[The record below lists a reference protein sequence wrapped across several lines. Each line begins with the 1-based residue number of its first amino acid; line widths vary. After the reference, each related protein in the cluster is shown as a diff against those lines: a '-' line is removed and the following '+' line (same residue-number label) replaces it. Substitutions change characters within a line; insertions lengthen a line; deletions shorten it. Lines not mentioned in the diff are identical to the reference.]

1 MKGDSSKRLW
11 SRELRDLWKQR
22 AIALKTSYF
31 FPHMHYERAFS
42 KFCAVTDTYTQ
53 GELLLLSGP
62 TRVGKTTLLEDFV
75 RAEVGLKRDED
86 LSLARKKS
94 PHLVYAEVRFPHH
107 KPYRPRLLYV
117 DSLEFLGDGIA
128 GHRFSVQ
135 DLSQRFRHIGTGAT
149 GSQVNDSQDVLRYQ
163 LERRFKAHGI
173 LYWLID
179 EAQDMFVGA
188 RAGTIDEMLSL
199 IKSIANLSSTLPVM
213 SGTYDLACAYDYNAQ
228 WNGRVT
234 IVHFERY
241 HPEVPDELQEWVN
254 IVESFRVALG
264 DAMDFNILDVIEDI
278 CIGAAGISGELTAWL
293 KRSFRL
299 ALADRCDR
307 VSKEQFLAAQHND
320 RQRKRLYREINSG
333 EKQIRGLLEQQEQQK
348 RRRRPSGSD
357 GEPPT
362 PRKHLNRRKSRR
374 YPTGGLP

>member
-22 AIALKTSYF
+22 AIALKTNCF
-31 FPHMHYERAFS
+31 FPHIHYERAFT

-75 RAEVGLKRDED
+75 RAEVGLRRDED
-86 LSLARKKS
+86 LSLARKRN
-94 PHLVYAEVRFPHH
+94 PHLVYAEIRFPHH

-128 GHRFSVQ
+128 GYRFSVQ
-135 DLSQRFRHIGTGAT
+135 DLSQRIRNIGTHTT

-188 RAGTIDEMLSL
+188 RSDTIDEMLSL
-199 IKSIANLSSTLPVM
+199 IKSIANKSSTLPVM
-213 SGTYDLACAYDYNAQ
+213 AGTYDLACAYDYNAQ

-241 HPEVPDELQEWVN
+241 HPEIPDQLQEWVN

-264 DAMDFNILDVIEDI
+264 DAMDFNILDFIEEI
-278 CIGAAGISGELTAWL
+278 CVGTAGISGELAAWL
-293 KRSFRL
+293 RRSFRL
-299 ALADRCDR
+299 ALADRCDA
-307 VSKEQFLAAQHND
+307 VSKDQFLAAKQND
-320 RQRKRLYREINSG
+320 RQLKRLYREINNG
-333 EKQIRGLLEQQEQQK
+333 EKQIRGLLEKQEEPK
-348 RRRRPSGSD
+348 SRKGHKGPNGD
-357 GEPPT
+357 PPT
-362 PRKHLNRRKSRR
+362 PPKRRNRRKSRR